1 MRLRAIMG
9 TLKDGAALLSSA
21 APTSAAAA
29 VLRATAHRSSSEAAP
44 KKHLDG
50 LLRFGSGSRP
60 TAAALVG
67 ALLSRLSGTRD
78 PAVAIKCLVS
88 IHYVARRGSF
98 ILRDQLLAALQL
110 PPSVG
115 GRNPLNLSGF
125 VDRSATDWWA
135 LSRLARWLARV
146 IEHLLA
152 FHRAA
157 GFFPYE
163 GGGGRPRAEQE
174 ERAAAL
180 PNGQV
185 LEEMEALVGLVEE
198 IRGEPDVSHVTG
210 KRLAAQVAALVREE
224 TAAAREEILVRM
236 KEMGERL
243 DCLVF
248 GEAVRLTCLVKR
260 LETCKRSTAAAAPP
274 PAAVE
279 ILELSEGDWYLWE
292 AVASVKARIPAAAGE
307 DVKGDQLRRERISAS
322 ARIGDRPPS
331 LASSFDSV
339 RFSST
344 RWPAN

>member
-21 APTSAAAA
+21 APTSATAA
-29 VLRATAHRSSSEAAP
+29 RDPGRQPPRSSAP
-44 KKHLDG
+44 
-50 LLRFGSGSRP
+50 SSP
-60 TAAALVG
+60 
-67 ALLSRLSGTRD
+67 RLSGTRD
-78 PAVAIKCLVS
+78 AAVAIKCLVS

-157 GFFPYE
+157 GSSLRRRR
-163 GGGGRPRAEQE
+163 RPTRAEQE

-210 KRLAAQVAALVREE
+210 KRLAVQVAAL
-224 TAAAREEILVRM
+224 ILVRM

-248 GEAVRLTCLVKR
+248 GEAVRLTCLIKR
-260 LETCKRSTAAAAPP
+260 LETCKRSTAAAPP
-274 PAAVE
+274 PRGRGDSGAVRGR
-279 ILELSEGDWYLWE
+279 LESLGGSGVGEGQDF
-292 AVASVKARIPAAAGE
+292 AAAGE

-331 LASSFDSV
+331 LESSFDSV